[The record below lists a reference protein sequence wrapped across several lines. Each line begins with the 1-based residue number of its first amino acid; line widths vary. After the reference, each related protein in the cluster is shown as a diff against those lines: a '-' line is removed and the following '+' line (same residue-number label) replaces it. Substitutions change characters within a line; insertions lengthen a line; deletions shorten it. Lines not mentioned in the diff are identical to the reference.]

1 MKICFTK
8 NISGFMTLPLP
19 CILVSVGYRVAHG
32 VVAKRLDFFKVKK
45 CDLLSLREREAVVC
59 STQVAQHILGG

>member
-1 MKICFTK
+1 M
-8 NISGFMTLPLP
+8 
-19 CILVSVGYRVAHG
+19 AHG

-45 CDLLSLREREAVVC
+45 CDLSLREREAVVC